1 MCMCRGINNLIEVRL
16 LRVIMF
22 TPRVLTKKLTT
33 EHMES
38 QSQRDSQNIQAIG
51 IVLAVSQ

>member
-22 TPRVLTKKLTT
+22 ILRVLIKKFII
-33 EHMES
+33 EYMEF
-38 QSQRDSQNIQAIG
+38 
-51 IVLAVSQ
+51 